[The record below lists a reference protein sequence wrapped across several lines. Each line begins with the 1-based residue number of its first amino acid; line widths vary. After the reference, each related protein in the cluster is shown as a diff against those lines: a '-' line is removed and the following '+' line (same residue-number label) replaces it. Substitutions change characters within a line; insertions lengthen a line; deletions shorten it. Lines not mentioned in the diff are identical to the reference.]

1 MPTIAVPSQLIEDLR
16 HLILQEMGVTFSHT
30 PSLSLDNL
38 LVDDLELDALN
49 IASLICEVEEHF
61 HIELTDEEIEALT
74 DIASLAKCIHSKLP
88 TEAGSP
94 TGVPLM
100 GRVVETKAF
109 ELSVEDEDGNTLDL
123 TADIVMSHNEDGTW
137 VPRIDEIYD
146 DEGDALQIDDFL
158 REAATRYIM
167 ENYDFD
173 DHEANED
180 NDATQLPA
188 DTDEDTSANND
199 LPETDPAV
207 PEQPI
212 APEIDPDAPAP
223 DQPDSAPEPEQ
234 Q

>member
-1 MPTIAVPSQLIEDLR
+1 MATLAVPSQLIDDLR
-16 HLILQEMGVTFSHT
+16 HLILGVMGVSFAQT
-30 PSLSLDNL
+30 PQLSLDNL
-38 LVDDLELDALN
+38 LADDLELDPLH
-49 IASLICEVEEHF
+49 IATLICEVEEF
-61 HIELTDEEIEALT
+61 YSIEISDEEIDNLT
-74 DIASLAKCIHSKLP
+74 DIASLAKCIHLKLP
-88 TEAGSP
+88 TEAGSS
-94 TGVPLM
+94 TGVTPM

-109 ELSVEDEDGNTLDL
+109 ELSIEDEDGNTLDL

-173 DHEANED
+173 EHEANE
-180 NDATQLPA
+180 DATQLPA
-188 DTDEDTSANND
+188 DTDEDASANQD
-199 LPETDPAV
+199 LPETDGEPSQL
-207 PEQPI
+207 PET
-212 APEIDPDAPAP
+212 DPDAPAP